1 MIKYILL
8 FFGFVLGIGL
18 IVFGFNTWGQT
29 PAEGCDV
36 YLELFEEDT
45 GIEIG
50 EAIALQEDCNDDITL
65 GWATM
70 ISGIVLVIGIVI
82 MGIIALIYDG
92 TRSVVNHNQNVP
104 LGDSPRLPKE

>member
-1 MIKYILL
+1 M

-29 PAEGCDV
+29 PADGCEA
-36 YLELFEEDT
+36 YLDLADT
-45 GIEIG
+45 GDGGIEVG

-70 ISGIVLVIGIVI
+70 ISGIVLVIGVVI

-92 TRSVVNHNQNVP
+92 TRSVVKHNQNVP